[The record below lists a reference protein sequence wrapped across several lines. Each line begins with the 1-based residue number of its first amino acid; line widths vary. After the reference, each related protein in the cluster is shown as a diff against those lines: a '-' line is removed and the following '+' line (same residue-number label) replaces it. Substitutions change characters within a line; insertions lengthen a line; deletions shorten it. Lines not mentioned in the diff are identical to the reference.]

1 MPKSKPTTSPTTGTS
16 APLRNSATTPYQR
29 TVTSHRKAQGDATQ
43 GATPAPLEPD
53 LQRIAEALQL
63 ALWHLQHSEIQAAT
77 GWASSAARRLQN
89 LCGGFD
95 HA

>member
-1 MPKSKPTTSPTTGTS
+1 MPKSKPTSTTS
-16 APLRNSATTPYQR
+16 APLRNSATTPHQR
-29 TVTSHRKAQGDATQ
+29 TIASHRKAQVQATQ
-43 GATPAPLEPD
+43 GTPTPLEPD